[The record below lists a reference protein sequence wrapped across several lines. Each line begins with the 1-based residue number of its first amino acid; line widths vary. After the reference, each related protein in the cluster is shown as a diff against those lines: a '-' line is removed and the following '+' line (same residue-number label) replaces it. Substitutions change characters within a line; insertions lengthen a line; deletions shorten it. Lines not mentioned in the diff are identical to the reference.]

1 MRNSNSAMLLL
12 RYKGLTLIELLV
24 AITVLAFVAVIG
36 WQGLDSI
43 VRARITLTNDLEN
56 TRGMQLAFAQLQS
69 DCAHLATNILPDRV
83 PLAIEAGRLKLVR
96 TVFADNQ
103 PSRLQVV
110 TYAVSNGVLTRQESA
125 VTRDL
130 KELDAM
136 WQADASDASIPVVA
150 LQPDVAELTM
160 RLWSAGGW
168 HTPDSGLEPVPSAG
182 PATNPLLPTG
192 LEVKLQLRGRDTS
205 LLKIFLLGAI

>member
-1 MRNSNSAMLLL
+1 MLLL

-56 TRGMQLAFAQLQS
+56 TRGMQLALAQLQS
-69 DCAHLATNILPDRV
+69 DCAHLATNNLPDRV
-83 PLAIEAGRLKLVR
+83 PLAIAAGRLKLVR

-110 TYAVSNGVLTRQESA
+110 TYAVSDGVLTRQESA

-130 KELDAM
+130 NELDAM

-150 LQPDVAELTM
+150 LQPDVTALTM
-160 RLWSAGGW
+160 RLWGVGGW
-168 HTPDSGLEPVPSAG
+168 HTPDNVLAPVPSVG

-205 LLKIFLLGAI
+205 LLKIFLLGAV